1 LTDYQSELAKSEAT
15 LKAIV
20 EKEMTRDQKDFDNAN
35 NNFNQTLEDFAEKQ
49 NKLQEMYQ
57 REDNFEILIK
67 DLKSKFGVDIIEDRK
82 LDFKTHMKS
91 FQINYTKLI
100 KKAMEMERKSSK
112 ITKEF
117 NEIIESYNIVLV
129 MQSLLVALT
138 SGEGGFKSKI
148 WKLFK
153 FDYSK
158 EVR

>member
-1 LTDYQSELAKSEAT
+1 
-15 LKAIV
+15 
-20 EKEMTRDQKDFDNAN
+20 
-35 NNFNQTLEDFAEKQ
+35 
-49 NKLQEMYQ
+49 
-57 REDNFEILIK
+57 
-67 DLKSKFGVDIIEDRK
+67 
-82 LDFKTHMKS
+82 MKS